1 MEALR
6 QIADELI
13 EALAPLVDAARDPE
27 KLQGLLAELGW
38 TPNSVPQPVREALA
52 SGARLL
58 DVIGSGADPIE
69 SAEVVALVTRLAAA
83 VNAIAN
89 SPDNAFPGG
98 IDVATFK
105 ATIARDLLDYAF
117 AAHLLHH
124 RSRLGAVLKLAG
136 LLRLIDTPAAGG
148 RQRYLKYE
156 VAWSRLGTLLT
167 DPARGFREAF
177 DWESTP
183 PRTSSAA
190 VDVGSLL
197 EIHGL
202 TLIVFEA
209 SEDLLAFINAGA
221 TPPVDK
227 ALGLDMAFEALLPE
241 TVGTQAGIQ
250 MVAFPPT
257 AVRGPAIGFL
267 PYAHLGATTKV
278 DLSDTLSL
286 TIGGTADFT
295 RGIAI
300 LLAPGQPPEVK
311 AGFLGGV
318 TAVPPEVRLG
328 LKLIPAAGE
337 PERRLLGA
345 ADASRLA
352 INTLGLAIGA
362 RLVSPSELDAFVEVQ
377 VDGAR
382 IVVKP
387 APDEPDSFLASLLGS
402 EGLSAEF
409 SFGVRLSSR
418 SGFGFTGSGG
428 LDATFPLHVA
438 LGPVEFQAITLGLKP
453 RGEDVDV
460 EVGATVVGKLG
471 PLGFVVEGAGF
482 KLSARFPDPPTGN
495 LGPLDLGFGFK
506 PPSGVGLSID
516 AGPVKGGGFLSF
528 DSDRGEYAGALE
540 LTFSD
545 FLSLKA
551 IGLVTTRMPDGSK
564 GFSLLIIITAEFS
577 PGLQLGFGFTLIGV
591 GGLLGLNRTVVLE
604 ALALGVRTGAVNGIL
619 FPVDVIA
626 NAPRILS
633 DLRTIFPPSA
643 GRFLIGPMA
652 KLGWGTPTIITLDL
666 GLIIEIPGNVA
677 ILGVLRL
684 AIAGDDGVSVLRL
697 QVNFI
702 GAIEFDKKRG
712 WFFAALFDS
721 RLLTITIDGE
731 MGMLIAVG
739 EDANLLISIGGFH
752 PQFPLPALPFPT
764 PRRIGFNIIDTDHAR
779 IRVEGYFAVTSNTV
793 QFGARAELFFGFS
806 AFSVDG
812 HLQFDA
818 LMRFKPPYLL
828 VEVTARASLK
838 VGGFGVFGIDLAFAL
853 SGPGPWRARG
863 NGSVSLLFI
872 TIRKSFDES
881 WGETITT
888 TLPPIAVVPL
898 LLEELA
904 RASNWRALAPP
915 AHNLLVSL
923 RTLDLPGDTL
933 VLHPVGAL
941 EVSQNAL
948 PLGITLD
955 RVGEQMPSDANRL
968 ALNVIGGALVKRRDA
983 VRGFAP
989 AQFRNMTDAQK
1000 LSAPAFQ
1007 DQPSGLELGAAGSEL
1022 RSGHAVKRSLRYEV
1036 TTIDTLFRRFVRRF
1050 AGLGAALFAHF
1061 IGNASVAKSSLS
1073 RAQHKQTQPFADRI
1087 EVAGERYAVVFISNN
1102 RAAAG
1107 STDFASEVEAREWLR
1122 QETAND
1128 PGKQRQLHVVPGTE
1142 KAAA

>member
-1 MEALR
+1 MDALR
-6 QIADELI
+6 QITDELI
-13 EALAPLVDAARDPE
+13 AALAPLIDAARDPE
-27 KLQGLLAELGW
+27 KLQGLLAALGW

-52 SGARLL
+52 SGASLL
-58 DVIGSGADPIE
+58 DVIGSGADTIE
-69 SAEVVALVTRLAAA
+69 SPEAVARVTRLAAA
-83 VNAIAN
+83 VNAIAS

-98 IDVATFK
+98 IDVASFK
-105 ATIARDLLDYAF
+105 ATIARDLLDYALV
-117 AAHLLHH
+117 AHLLHH
-124 RSRLGAVLKLAG
+124 RTRLGDVLKLAG
-136 LLRLIDTPAAGG
+136 ILRVTDTPAAGA

-156 VAWSRLGTLLT
+156 VAWNRLGTLLT
-167 DPARGFREAF
+167 DPAKGFREAF
-177 DWESTP
+177 DWESTT
-183 PRTSSAA
+183 PRSPSA
-190 VDVGSLL
+190 VLEVGGLL
-197 EIHGL
+197 ESYHL
-202 TLIVFEA
+202 RLDVFQA
-209 SEDLLAFINAGA
+209 STELLAFLNAGA
-221 TPPVDK
+221 TAPVDNRF
-227 ALGLDMAFEALLPE
+227 ALDLAFDGVAPDGASPL
-241 TVGTQAGIQ
+241 AGFQ

-257 AVRGPAIGFL
+257 AVRSTAIGLL
-267 PYAHLGATTKV
+267 PYAHLGGATKV

-328 LKLIPAAGE
+328 LKLKPEPGD

-345 ADASRLA
+345 ADESRLA

-387 APDEPDSFLASLLGS
+387 APEEADSFLASLLGP
-402 EGLSAEF
+402 EGISAEF

-453 RGEDVDV
+453 RGEDVDI

-506 PPSGVGLSID
+506 PPTGVGLSID

-528 DSDRGEYAGALE
+528 DSDRQEYAGAVE
-540 LTFSD
+540 LTFND

-564 GFSLLIIITAEFS
+564 GFSLLVIITAEFS
-577 PGLQLGFGFTLIGV
+577 PGLQLGFGFTLLGV

-604 ALALGVRTGAVNGIL
+604 ALALGVRSGAVAGIL

-643 GRFLIGPMA
+643 GQFLIGPMA
-652 KLGWGTPTIITLDL
+652 KLGWGTPTIITVDL
-666 GLIIEIPGNVA
+666 GIIIEIPGNVA

-684 AIAGDDGVSVLRL
+684 AVAGDDGTSVLRL
-697 QVNFI
+697 QVNFV
-702 GAIEFDKKRG
+702 GALEFDKKRG

-721 RLLTITIDGE
+721 RLLTTTIDGE
-731 MGMLIAVG
+731 MGMLVAFG
-739 EDANLLISIGGFH
+739 EDANLLASVGGFH

-779 IRVEGYFAVTSNTV
+779 VRVEGYFAVTTNTV
-793 QFGARAELFFGFS
+793 QLGARAELFFGFS
-806 AFSVDG
+806 AFSVEG
-812 HLQFDA
+812 HFQFDA
-818 LMRFKPPYLL
+818 LMRFRPPYLL

-838 VGGFGVFGIDLAFAL
+838 VGGFGVFSIGLAFTL
-853 SGPGPWRARG
+853 SGPGPWRAQG
-863 NGSVSLLFI
+863 YGSVSLLFVS
-872 TIRKSFDES
+872 IRKSFDVS
-881 WGETITT
+881 WGEAITT
-888 TLPPIAVVPL
+888 SLPPIAVVPL
-898 LLEELA
+898 LLEELGK
-904 RASNWRALAPP
+904 ASNWRALAPP
-915 AHNLLVSL
+915 AHHLLVSL
-923 RTLDLPGDTL
+923 RKLDLPGETL
-933 VLHPVGAL
+933 VLHPLGTL

-948 PLGITLD
+948 PLGVTLD
-955 RVGEQMPSDANRL
+955 RVGEQVPSDANRL
-968 ALNVIGGALVKRRDA
+968 TLDVVGGPLVKRRDA
-983 VRGFAP
+983 RRGFAP
-989 AQFRNMTDAQK
+989 AQFRDMTDAQR

-1007 DQPSGLELGAAGSEL
+1007 DQPSGLELGAAGSEW
-1022 RSGHAVKRSLRYEV
+1022 RTGHAVKRSLRYEI

-1050 AGLGAALFAHF
+1050 AGLGGALFAHF
-1061 IGNASVAKSSLS
+1061 IGNAAVAKSSLS
-1073 RAQHKQTQPFADRI
+1073 RARQRQKQPFADRV
-1087 EVAGERYAVVFISNN
+1087 EVTGERYAVVFVSNN
-1102 RAAAG
+1102 RTAAG
-1107 STDFASEVEAREWLR
+1107 ATDFASESEAREWLR
-1122 QETAND
+1122 QQAVDE
-1128 PGKQRQLHVVPGTE
+1128 PSRRGQLHVVPDTE
-1142 KAAA
+1142 RNAA

>member
-1 MEALR
+1 
-6 QIADELI
+6 
-13 EALAPLVDAARDPE
+13 
-27 KLQGLLAELGW
+27 
-38 TPNSVPQPVREALA
+38 
-52 SGARLL
+52 LL
-58 DVIGSGADPIE
+58 DVIGSGGDPIE
-69 SAEVVALVTRLAAA
+69 SAEAIALVTRLAAA

-89 SPDNAFPGG
+89 STDNSFPGG
-98 IDVATFK
+98 VDVATFK

-124 RSRLGAVLKLAG
+124 RALGTVLKLAG
-136 LLRLIDTPAAGG
+136 LLRVINTPAAGA

-167 DPARGFREAF
+167 DPAKGFREAF
-177 DWESTP
+177 EWESTTP
-183 PRTSSAA
+183 LTSSA
-190 VDVGSLL
+190 VLDVGALL
-197 EIHGL
+197 QSHGL
-202 TLIVFEA
+202 RLSVFQA
-209 SEDLLAFINAGA
+209 SPDLLAFINRGA
-221 TPPVDK
+221 TTPVDNIF
-227 ALGLDMAFEALLPE
+227 GLDLAFEALLPDAIE
-241 TVGTQAGIQ
+241 TLAGIQ
-250 MVAFPPT
+250 LVAFPPT
-257 AVRGPAIGFL
+257 AVRGPAIGVL
-267 PYAHLGATTKV
+267 PYAPLGGAMEV
-278 DLSDTLSL
+278 PLSDTLSL
-286 TIGGTADFT
+286 AIGGTADFT

-300 LLAPGQPPEVK
+300 LLAPGQPPEVQ

-318 TAVPPEVRLG
+318 TAKPPEVRLG
-328 LKLIPAAGE
+328 LKLKPDPGE

-352 INTLGLAIGA
+352 INKLGLAIVA

-387 APDEPDSFLASLLGS
+387 APDEPDSFLASLVGP
-402 EGLSAEF
+402 EGLSAQF

-428 LDATFPLHVA
+428 LEASFPLHVA

-453 RGEDVDV
+453 RGQDVDV

-471 PLGFVVEGAGF
+471 PLRLVVEGAGF
-482 KLSARFPDPPTGN
+482 KLIGRFPDPPNGN

-506 PPSGVGLSID
+506 PPTGVGLSID

-528 DSDRGEYAGALE
+528 DTDRQEYAGALE
-540 LTFSD
+540 LTFND

-564 GFSLLIIITAEFS
+564 GFSVLAIITAEFS
-577 PGLQLGFGFTLIGV
+577 PGLQLGFGFTLLGV

-604 ALALGVRTGAVNGIL
+604 ALALGVRTGAVNRIL

-633 DLRTIFPPSA
+633 DLRILFPPSP

-652 KLGWGTPTIITLDL
+652 KLGWGTPAIITVDL

-684 AIAGDDGVSVLRL
+684 AVADDDGTPVLRL
-697 QVNFI
+697 QVNFV
-702 GAIEFDKKRG
+702 GALEFDKKRG

-731 MGMLIAVG
+731 MGMLVAVG
-739 EDANLLISIGGFH
+739 EDANLLVSVGGFH

-764 PRRIGFNIIDTDHAR
+764 PRRIGFNIIDSDNAR

-806 AFSVDG
+806 GFSVDG

-838 VGGFGVFGIDLAFAL
+838 VGGVGVFSIGLDFTL
-853 SGPGPWRARG
+853 SGPGPWRAKG
-863 NGSVSLLFI
+863 QGSVSLLFV
-872 TIRKSFDES
+872 TIRKSFDVS
-881 WGETITT
+881 WGEAITT

-898 LLEELA
+898 LLEELGK
-904 RASNWRALAPP
+904 ASNWRALAPP

-923 RTLDLPGDTL
+923 RKLELPGDTI
-933 VLHPVGAL
+933 VMHPLGTL

-955 RVGEQMPSDANRL
+955 RVGEQVPSDANRL
-968 ALNVIGGALVKRRDA
+968 AIDVVGGPLVKRRDA
-983 VRGFAP
+983 LRGFAP
-989 AQFRNMTDAQK
+989 AQFRHMTDAQK

-1007 DQPSGLELGAAGSEL
+1007 DQPSGLELGAAGSEW
-1022 RSGHAVKRSLRYEV
+1022 RTGHAVKRSLRYEI

-1050 AGLGAALFAHF
+1050 AGLGGALFAHF
-1061 IGNASVAKSSLS
+1061 IGNAAVAKSSLS
-1073 RAQHKQTQPFADRI
+1073 RARHRQVQPFADRVEI
-1087 EVAGERYAVVFISNN
+1087 AGERYSVVSITDN

-1107 STDFASEVEAREWLR
+1107 SSDFASEAEAREWLR
-1122 QETAND
+1122 QEAIND
-1128 PGKQRQLHVVPGTE
+1128 PSKRGQLHVVPDTE
-1142 KAAA
+1142 RNAA